1 VPAHVRDDDPVAFG
15 KLTALFRERFP
26 AEAPAMQKHDGRAA
40 ALVIE
45 FERPP
50 AVEL

>member
-1 VPAHVRDDDPVAFG
+1 MVFLLG
-15 KLTALFRERFP
+15 ERFL
-26 AEAPAMQKHDGRAA
+26 AEAPAMQEHHDRPA

-50 AVEL
+50 AVES